1 MTTAVDYLNR
11 RFDVLAL
18 QGAQPRGEVLLNQS
32 IFSTGNSGQIC
43 TGVQKLAQR
52 WALEFLTIR
61 GSMPF
66 HMSERG
72 SDFMTWLRH
81 GRIRTEFDVTS
92 YFNFAAQQVKTNLLN
107 EETED
112 MNPEDRFLQASLL
125 QIGLGNNTLQLY
137 VNVVSLA
144 EDTRQIILPI
154 GITPANLVV

>member
-18 QGAQPRGEVLLNQS
+18 QGAQSRGEVLLNQS

>member
-1 MTTAVDYLNR
+1 MTAVDYLNR

-32 IFSTGNSGQIC
+32 IFSAGNSGQIC
-43 TGVQKLAQR
+43 TGAQKLAQR

-66 HMSERG
+66 HMAERG
-72 SDFMTWLRH
+72 SDFMAWLRQ

>member
-18 QGAQPRGEVLLNQS
+18 QGAQSRGEVLLNQS

-92 YFNFAAQQVKTNLLN
+92 YFNFAA
-107 EETED
+107 
-112 MNPEDRFLQASLL
+112 
-125 QIGLGNNTLQLY
+125 
-137 VNVVSLA
+137 
-144 EDTRQIILPI
+144 
-154 GITPANLVV
+154 

>member
-18 QGAQPRGEVLLNQS
+18 QGAQSRGEVLLNQS
-32 IFSTGNSGQIC
+32 IFSTDNSGQIC
-43 TGVQKLAQR
+43 TGVQKLSQR